1 MSALIDFLP
10 GVVFLAALLLSDIYT
25 ATAVTMGATV
35 LQIALLLV
43 LRKKITAVHWFTLGV
58 VLVFGTATLVLHDA
72 TFIKWKPTVI
82 NWIMAGALLLGPPL
96 LGKNFIRLLL
106 QEHVK
111 APDAAWSRVNYAW
124 AAMFLALGALNLVVA
139 FNFTERTWGFF
150 KVFGMPAL
158 IAVFSLAQMLYL
170 GRFAQ
175 PDTAETAEAPKS

>member
-10 GVVFLAALLLSDIYT
+10 GVVFLAALLLFDIYT
-25 ATAVTMGATV
+25 ATALTMGATV
-35 LQIALLLV
+35 LQIGLLLV

-58 VLVFGTATLVLHDA
+58 VLVFGSATLVLHDA

-96 LGKNFIRLLL
+96 LGKNFVKLLL

-111 APDAAWSRVNYAW
+111 APDSAWSRVNLAY
-124 AAMFLALGALNLVVA
+124 AAMFIALGALNLVVA
-139 FNFTERTWGFF
+139 FNYTERTWGFF
-150 KVFGMPAL
+150 KVFGMPAV
-158 IAVFSLAQMLYL
+158 IAVFSLLQMLYL

-175 PDTAETAEAPKS
+175 PDTAESPEAPKP

>member
-1 MSALIDFLP
+1 MNAFIDFLP
-10 GVVFLAALLLSDIYT
+10 GVVFLAALLLFDIYT
-25 ATAVTMGATV
+25 ATALTMGATV

-82 NWIMAGALLLGPPL
+82 NWIMAAALLVGPPL

-111 APDAAWSRVNYAW
+111 APDVAWARANLAW
-124 AAMFLALGALNLVVA
+124 AALFVVLGAANLVVA
-139 FNFTERTWGFF
+139 FNFSEKTWGVF
-150 KVFGMPAL
+150 KVFGMPAV
-158 IAVFSLAQMLYL
+158 IAVFSVVLMLYL
-170 GRFAQ
+170 GRFS
-175 PDTAETAEAPKS
+175 PPEVEAEVSKR

>member
-10 GVVFLAALLLSDIYT
+10 GIVFLAALLLFDIYT

-35 LQIALLLV
+35 LQIAILLV
-43 LRKKITAVHWFTLGV
+43 LRKKITPVHWFTLGV

-82 NWIMAGALLLGPPL
+82 NWIMASALLLGPPL
-96 LGKNFIRLLL
+96 LGKNFVRLIL
-106 QEHVK
+106 QEHIK
-111 APDAAWSRVNYAW
+111 APDAAWARVNYGY
-124 AAMFLALGALNLVVA
+124 AALFVVLGALNLLVA

-158 IAVFSLAQMLYL
+158 IAVFSLLQMLYL
-170 GRFAQ
+170 GRFAE
-175 PDTAETAEAPKS
+175 PTPAEAQDAPKP